1 MASKKSKKGKRP
13 RGRARRRRRRRIHPL
28 YVLIPVALV
37 VLVGGG
43 WLLANNTSSSPG
55 TSESPQFPVWL
66 RVLGPKVKR
75 AYAQA
80 VAHRDELQY
89 IPCYCGCE
97 NMGHTAVVDCH
108 IASVA
113 TDGSITYERHAS
125 A

>member
-1 MASKKSKKGKRP
+1 MTSKKGKRP
-13 RGRARRRRRRRIHPL
+13 RGRASRHRRRRIRPL

-43 WLLANNTSSSPG
+43 WLLATTASSPG
-55 TSESPQFPVWL
+55 TSEAPQFPVWL

-75 AYAQA
+75 AYTQV
-80 VAHRDELQY
+80 VAHREELQY

-113 TDGSITYERHAS
+113 TNGSITYERHAS